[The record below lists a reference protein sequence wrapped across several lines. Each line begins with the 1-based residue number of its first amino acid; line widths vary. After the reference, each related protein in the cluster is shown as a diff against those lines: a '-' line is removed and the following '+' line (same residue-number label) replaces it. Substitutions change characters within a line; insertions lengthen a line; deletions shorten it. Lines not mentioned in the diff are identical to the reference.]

1 MTKKEFVTIYA
12 EKSGM
17 KTKVEAE
24 RALDAFLETV
34 QEALEI
40 SNEIAFT
47 GFGKFEVVERAER
60 MGRNPKTGEEIKIE
74 AKKAVKFKAG
84 KLLSD
89 AVAAE

>member
-1 MTKKEFVTIYA
+1 MTKKEFITMYA

-34 QEALEI
+34 QEALET
-40 SNEIAFT
+40 SNDVNFT

-89 AVAAE
+89 AVAAK